1 MDDFDAETVLQFWDD
16 FLDGIE
22 ILNHKPIHALVE
34 LIRMSKE

>member
-1 MDDFDAETVLQFWDD
+1 MDDFDADSVWQFLDD

-22 ILNHKPIHALVE
+22 ILNDKPIHALVE